1 MSQSI
6 RTYAV
11 PVQLMKRVIHGRSQG
26 LYDAVVACSPE
37 FITRID
43 DINPDSEFTCAMAI
57 ASLVNGDVSREI
69 PPYLYGYALEA
80 ICFYVGVR
88 LNPIEHLHV
97 PGEWIKQVDNIME
110 KKKLPVFL
118 SALVYSGSPV
128 VIPAPT
134 DYPYIGKWLPREIK
148 PAIDAFAS
156 IPVNT
161 IEPGVARV
169 FGQMFEWLKAASVK
183 PDNSIIGFLS

>member
-1 MSQSI
+1 MSQTI

-11 PVQLMKRVIHGRSQG
+11 PVQLMKRVISARSQG
-26 LYDAVVACSPE
+26 LYDAVVTCSPQ
-37 FITRID
+37 FIAGID
-43 DINPDSEFTCAMAI
+43 ALDPDSQFTCSQAI
-57 ASLVNGDVSREI
+57 AALVNGDVSREI
-69 PPYLYGYALEA
+69 PGHLYGYALEA
-80 ICFYVGVR
+80 ICYYVGVR
-88 LNPIEHLHV
+88 LNPIEHVH
-97 PGEWIKQVDNIME
+97 GAAEWIKQVDNIME

-128 VIPAPT
+128 VLPNQET
-134 DYPYIGKWLPREIK
+134 YPYIGKWLPREIK
-148 PAIDAFAS
+148 PAVEAFAA

-169 FGQMFEWLKAASVK
+169 FGQMFEWLRLASTK